1 MQRHTICCSHGSTS
15 LPSLVHYFKCKKV
28 KNHFERKKARFLLC
42 WYKHEVSLEPH
53 GHASQ
58 FVQVFGTAF
67 LKSGGQSVFLSTSDH
82 LNIVLNTET
91 AINNQKKEHI
101 LIKKETHRMFSYF
114 SHGKFSWTFTHIC
127 CSTNGKHVPTTG
139 N

>member
-1 MQRHTICCSHGSTS
+1 MTGRPSWWVKLYRIGRQPYKVEKKQNTSDDKVMQCHTICCSHGSTS

-91 AINNQKKEHI
+91 AINNQKKSI
-101 LIKKETHRMFSYF
+101 F
-114 SHGKFSWTFTHIC
+114 
-127 CSTNGKHVPTTG
+127 
-139 N
+139 